1 MKWLKEGEKS
11 KRVYRLISNTG
22 EDTGISVRPHYV
34 CSHCYYIYMRV
45 AKNTEFA
52 LEINRHLQ
60 LEKAQFFAEKIFN
73 HIKGID

>member
-1 MKWLKEGEKS
+1 MKWEKEGEKS
-11 KRVYRLISNTG
+11 ERVYRLMSDTG
-22 EDTGISVRPHYV
+22 EYTGIFIKPHYV
-34 CSHCYYIYMRV
+34 CSNDYYIYMRV

-73 HIKGID
+73 HIKGIV